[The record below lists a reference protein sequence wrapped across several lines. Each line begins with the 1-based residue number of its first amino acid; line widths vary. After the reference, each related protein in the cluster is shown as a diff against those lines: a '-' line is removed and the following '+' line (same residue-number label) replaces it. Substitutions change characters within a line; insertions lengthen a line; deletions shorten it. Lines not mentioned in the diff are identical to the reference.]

1 MSLRIL
7 LTGATGQVGW
17 ELRRS
22 LAPLGEILAPTRE
35 RLDLSRPETLGAAI
49 DAIAPD
55 LVVNPAAY
63 TAVDRAE
70 TEVDAAMTV
79 NRDAPAAIAAA
90 CRRRGIGLVHFST
103 DYVHPGDGD
112 APWTE
117 DGRTGPLNVYGRSKL
132 EGEEAIRA
140 SGCDALVFR
149 TSWVYAAR
157 GGNFLLTMLR
167 LGASGKPLSIV
178 ADQWGAPTPARLIAS
193 TVAIA
198 LAKSLEKGRVS
209 HFGQTR
215 MRLTT
220 RGTFNLCAGGTTTW
234 HGFATEIF
242 RLREAMTGE
251 PAPAIT
257 PTDSAAFKTA
267 ATRPANSR
275 LSLERLRDTFGI
287 VMPDWSVGLQTTMQ
301 DGPNP
306 LATYLSTR

>member
-1 MSLRIL
+1 MNMRIL

-17 ELRRS
+17 ELGRS
-22 LAPLGEILAPTRE
+22 LSMLGEIVAPTRE
-35 RLDLSRPETLGAAI
+35 AFDLARPASLDEAI
-49 DAIAPD
+49 GRIAPD

-70 TEVDAAMTV
+70 SEVDAAMTV

-90 CRRRGIGLVHFST
+90 CKARGIGLVHFST

-117 DGRTGPLNVYGRSKL
+117 DARTGPLNVYGRSKL
-132 EGEEAIRA
+132 DGEDAIRA
-140 SGCDALVFR
+140 SGCDALILR

-157 GGNFLLTMLR
+157 GSNFLLTMLR

-193 TVAIA
+193 TVAVM

-220 RGTFNLCAGGTTTW
+220 RGTFNLCAAGATSW

-242 RLREAMTGE
+242 RLREALTGE
-251 PAPAIT
+251 AVPAIAA
-257 PTDSAAFKTA
+257 TDSAAFRTA
-267 ATRPANSR
+267 ATRPANSTLALAR
-275 LSLERLRDTFGI
+275 LHDAFGI
-287 VMPDWSVGLQTTMQ
+287 TMPDWSEGLQTTMH
-301 DGPNP
+301 DGRSA
-306 LATYLSTR
+306 LASYLAER